1 MFNVYCDG
9 IMIHSDSLKTIKI
22 HGARADIELN
32 KTGSF
37 VFTIY
42 PEHPYYD
49 LIQKMKSIITVYQDG
64 YLIFR
69 GRVLDEE
76 MGFYNERQVSCE
88 GELAFL
94 LDSIQRPFEFQG
106 SITELLQQIIT
117 AHNAQVEAA
126 KQFLLGTV
134 TVTDPNYYIV
144 RSEADYLS
152 SWDIIQKK
160 LIDPLGGYI
169 WVRHEADGNYIDY
182 LKDFNVKGN
191 QPVQFGLNL
200 LDLKQLINGADIA
213 TVVIPVGSEG
223 LTVEEV
229 NNGLDYIENT
239 DAIALYGRIAKV
251 QKWDDVTLATNLLTK
266 GTEWITQ
273 AGKLPNRIELS
284 AADLS
289 AAGYEYNSFHIGTYI
304 NVISKPHEIDQLF
317 LVNKLSISFLNPA
330 ANKLVLGGVREV
342 LTARFSD
349 FSGKQKEL
357 INQEEKTTERLV
369 NTAYDLER
377 NIQSSVEQAEDNIMQ
392 SVSERVYLKDETDR
406 LVSEV
411 SSSLEQ
417 TAEGFEM
424 QFTEY
429 NESLADLIAGTD
441 AEFELIRKY
450 IRFIDGSILLGEVG
464 NELELQISNDRI
476 SFLQNSAE
484 VAYFSNNKL
493 HVTDGQFINSL
504 QLGEFAFIPRNNG
517 NLSFKKLNSDNDESI
532 AGLAEVGTATVE

>member
-1 MFNVYCDG
+1 M
-9 IMIHSDSLKTIKI
+9 
-22 HGARADIELN
+22 
-32 KTGSF
+32 
-37 VFTIY
+37 
-42 PEHPYYD
+42 
-49 LIQKMKSIITVYQDG
+49 
-64 YLIFR
+64 
-69 GRVLDEE
+69 
-76 MGFYNERQVSCE
+76 
-88 GELAFL
+88 LAPTR

-117 AHNAQVEAA
+117 THNAQVDAA

-134 TVTDPNYYIV
+134 TVTDPNDYIV
-144 RSEADYLS
+144 RSEADYLP

-200 LDLKQLINGADIA
+200 IDLKQLVNGADIA

-251 QKWDDVTLATNLLTK
+251 QKWDDVTLAANLLTK

-289 AAGYEYNSFHIGTYI
+289 AAGYEYNSFHIGTYV

-342 LTARFSD
+342 LTAHFSD

-357 INQEEKTTERLV
+357 INQTEKTAEKLV
-369 NTAYDLER
+369 NTVYDLER
-377 NIQSSVEQAEDNIMQ
+377 NIQSFVQQAEDNIMQ

-424 QFTEY
+424 QFTEF
-429 NESLADLIAGTD
+429 NASLEDLTAGTD

-450 IRFIDGSILLGEVG
+450 IRFVDGSILLGEVG

-476 SFLQNSAE
+476 SFLQGGAE

-517 NLSFKKLNSDNDESI
+517 NLSFKKLNSGTESS
-532 AGLAEVGTATVE
+532 